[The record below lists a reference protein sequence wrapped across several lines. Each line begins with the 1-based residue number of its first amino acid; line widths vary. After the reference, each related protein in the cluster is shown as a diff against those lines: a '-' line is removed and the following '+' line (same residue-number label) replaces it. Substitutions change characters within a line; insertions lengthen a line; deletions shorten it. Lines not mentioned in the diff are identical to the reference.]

1 MENVMDD
8 TYTAD
13 EILMAAAS
21 PANPTPDQDER
32 HKQLHLPI
40 PKDEEKAGIIEQAEK
55 AISAA
60 IIQLLTRQPFFGQL
74 LCSLRQV
81 PTWDMPT
88 MGVDGINLFYNPSFV
103 NVLAK
108 PERRGVLCHEVMHLA
123 YRHIQRKR
131 QRKDKLW
138 NCACD
143 YAVNAIIK
151 DELEMQLPEWVLY
164 RPDFKDMA
172 SEEIYRKLQ
181 EEKQKKGKKGKKG
194 GKDGKGGQAGCPFCD
209 QDDADGDGDM
219 DSFDRHIWN
228 PDLDED
234 ALTDKI
240 VRAAEQAKRRGRLP
254 AGIERV
260 INKLREHKV
269 DWKQFIRGRALDTF
283 QKVDYHGEIRSLL
296 TGSVMGGRT
305 WIPGLAKEEASIL
318 VLAIDTSGSISPE
331 ILNAF
336 APEIKEVVSMADRTI
351 IISSDAA
358 VHEVVEVGKFDEIF
372 DAVKF
377 KGGGGTDFIP
387 VFKKIEQLE
396 ICPNMLIYFTDG
408 YGSFPAQPPDYPV
421 LWAFTKDHAPA
432 PWGESVTI
440 EADARD

>member
-1 MENVMDD
+1 
-8 TYTAD
+8 
-13 EILMAAAS
+13 
-21 PANPTPDQDER
+21 
-32 HKQLHLPI
+32 
-40 PKDEEKAGIIEQAEK
+40 
-55 AISAA
+55 
-60 IIQLLTRQPFFGQL
+60 
-74 LCSLRQV
+74 
-81 PTWDMPT
+81 
-88 MGVDGINLFYNPSFV
+88 
-103 NVLAK
+103 
-108 PERRGVLCHEVMHLA
+108 
-123 YRHIQRKR
+123 
-131 QRKDKLW
+131 
-138 NCACD
+138 
-143 YAVNAIIK
+143 
-151 DELEMQLPEWVLY
+151 
-164 RPDFKDMA
+164 
-172 SEEIYRKLQ
+172 
-181 EEKQKKGKKGKKG
+181 
-194 GKDGKGGQAGCPFCD
+194 
-209 QDDADGDGDM
+209 M

-358 VHEVVEVGKFDEIF
+358 VHEVVEVAKFDEIF
-372 DAVKF
+372 DVVKF

-387 VFKKIEQLE
+387 VFKQIEKME

-421 LWAFTKDHAPA
+421 LWAFTKEHAPA